1 MLGSK
6 AIWVRG
12 AGELG
17 SGVAHLLHRVGFSVF
32 MSEIS
37 PPLAIR
43 RPVSFS
49 DAIIHGETG
58 VEGVTARFY
67 DKHELPRVKPWL
79 QIPLFEDDS
88 KRLLQLKPDVIV
100 DARMIKH
107 YDVDYRPLADLVI
120 GLGPG
125 FDTGKNCHRVVETMR
140 GHDLG
145 RVIFDGSGL
154 ADTGVPGKLGGE
166 TSRRLIRAPGAGHVK
181 WLVNFGDLVGEGQT
195 LGTLN
200 GTMPLFAPLGGL
212 IRGLIS
218 PHTPVINNM
227 KIGDVDPRGVEVKYL
242 QLSEKVRV
250 IASGVFEATLLHY
263 KVQYS

>member
-1 MLGSK
+1 MLNDRV
-6 AIWVRG
+6 IWVRG

-17 SGVAHLLHRVGFSVF
+17 SGIAHLLHRVGFSVF

-49 DAIIHGETG
+49 DAIINGEAS

-67 DKHELPRVKPWL
+67 DKHELPEDQPWAH
-79 QIPLFEDDS
+79 IPLFEDDS
-88 KRLLQLKPDVIV
+88 KSLIQLGPDVLI
-100 DARMIKH
+100 DARMLKH
-107 YDVDYRPLADLVI
+107 YEMDYRAWAQLVI

-125 FDTGKNCHRVVETMR
+125 FDTGKNCHRVIETMR

-145 RVIFDGSGL
+145 RVIFDGAGL

-166 TSRRLIRAPGAGHVK
+166 TSRRLIRAPGSGHVK
-181 WLVNFGDLVGEGQT
+181 WLVNFGALVHEGQT

-200 GTMPLFAPLGGL
+200 ETIPLFAPLDGM
-212 IRGLIS
+212 IRGMIS
-218 PHTPVINNM
+218 PLTPVSKSM
-227 KIGDVDPRGVEVKYL
+227 KIGDVDPRGAEVKYL
-242 QLSEKVRV
+242 QLSEKVRA
-250 IASGVFEATLLHY
+250 IASGVFEAIVLYY
-263 KVQYS
+263 KEQHI